1 MEHVPLVMA
10 SVPVDRKRRETKT
23 TLLTV
28 QMVFRR
34 KRKFSYHFLHD
45 LNKHIC
51 TSPRDMV
58 TWERNPLLMLPAKFW
73 KN

>member
-28 QMVFRR
+28 QMVFRQ
-34 KRKFSYHFLHD
+34 KRKFS
-45 LNKHIC
+45 
-51 TSPRDMV
+51 P
-58 TWERNPLLMLPAKFW
+58 
-73 KN
+73 